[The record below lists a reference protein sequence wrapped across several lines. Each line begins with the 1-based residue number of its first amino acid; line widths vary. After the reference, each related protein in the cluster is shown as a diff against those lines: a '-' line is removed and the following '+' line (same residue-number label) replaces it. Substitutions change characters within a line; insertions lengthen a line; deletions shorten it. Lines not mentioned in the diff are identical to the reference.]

1 METLLS
7 DRAIVSDPTLV
18 NDHMETI
25 GLRLY
30 IIIIIII
37 ITIII
42 IIIITVTIII
52 TIVITII

>member
-30 IIIIIII
+30 IIIIII
-37 ITIII
+37 TIII